1 MLCHTPTM
9 SRSKPPKEVHVVREV
24 AVPPAR
30 VWSLV
35 TDLPRMGEW
44 SPENR
49 GGEWAGGAT
58 GPSVGA
64 RFRGRNTNGKR
75 SWSTVVR
82 VTACDEPTRFVFALR
97 VFGVNWC
104 DWVWEIS
111 PTPAGSSIKHSWI
124 DHRGGT
130 AVWLG
135 RVVSGV
141 ADRARHN
148 RKNMEATM
156 DRLVAALAG

>member
-1 MLCHTPTM
+1 M
-9 SRSKPPKEVHVVREV
+9 SRSKPSKEVTVVREV
-24 AVPPAR
+24 AAPPKA
-30 VWSLV
+30 VWALV

-49 GGEWAGGAT
+49 GGEWAKGAT
-58 GPSVGA
+58 GPVAGA
-64 RFRGRNTNGKR
+64 KFKGRNNNGKK
-75 SWSTVVR
+75 SWSTVVD
-82 VTACDEPTRFVFALR
+82 VTDCDPPTRFVFALR
-97 VFGVNWC
+97 VFGANWC

-111 PTPAGSSIKHSWI
+111 PTAVGSTIRHSWI
-124 DHRGGT
+124 DHRGGV

-141 ADRARHN
+141 SDRAKHN

-156 DRLVAALAG
+156 DKLVAALGG